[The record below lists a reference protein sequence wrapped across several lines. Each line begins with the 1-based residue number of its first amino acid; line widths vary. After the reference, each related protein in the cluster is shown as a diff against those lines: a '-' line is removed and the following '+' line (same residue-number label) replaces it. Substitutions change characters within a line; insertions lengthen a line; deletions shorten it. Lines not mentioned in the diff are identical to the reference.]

1 MHVHVHAAIPLYL
14 DTDANLSSV
23 FGAFVSIQSRHRI
36 EMFSTDSVAN
46 VIIAGFPNPPSP
58 VERPAEIVIITVNFD
73 LCLALPLLNPVA
85 SESTQVTGQH
95 TTGVE
100 SRAGPRRMNASDKY
114 RGKWTVSRQVVRHA
128 TKPLWV
134 GDQLRHEPTQV
145 GPDQSGKPRR

>member
-1 MHVHVHAAIPLYL
+1 MFTPPYLYTSTQTQIYL
-14 DTDANLSSV
+14 RCLALSSV
-23 FGAFVSIQSRHRI
+23 SSRATESRC
-36 EMFSTDSVAN
+36 SATDSVAN

-58 VERPAEIVIITVNFD
+58 VERPAEIVIIRVNFD

-128 TKPLWV
+128 IKPLWY